1 MNNAGK
7 DIGDIKYTNILSG
20 RPIRKNDIVYV
31 HFTGLRKGMA
41 LVLDTD
47 KDLSYIVYIDSKAA
61 QAVPNPFWIFSNV
74 LELYG
79 EQHEHHRSLSRHAKP
94 S

>member
-1 MNNAGK
+1 
-7 DIGDIKYTNILSG
+7 
-20 RPIRKNDIVYV
+20 
-31 HFTGLRKGMA
+31 MA